1 MAPLRTD
8 KTTDTSPSVYLYKK
22 SLQQQQQQQ
31 QQQQRSYR
39 RLSRRED
46 SINSVEFPLD
56 DSHLQTAGECFF

>member
-31 QQQQRSYR
+31 QQRGYR

-56 DSHLQTAGECFF
+56 DSQLQTAGECFF